1 MLDPQEEYMLA
12 KRWREHGDRDAAQKL
27 ITSHLRL
34 AAKIAMGYCGYP
46 SGDAL
51 LRNPTTGIAG
61 CCARATTGHAAAPPS
76 DELSPFHSITSS
88 AAEPNSACIFLA
100 SPRKLMPRAMPGLV
114 THLALQIQ
122 YCASRGEHF
131 CTAIVGQ
138 QAQGDYLVA
147 WAPKHIDARE
157 VTFSMTRRD

>member
-1 MLDPQEEYMLA
+1 MLDPQEEYMPA

-46 SGDAL
+46 SADAL

-100 SPRKLMPRAMPGLV
+100 SARKLMPRAMPGLV

-122 YCASRGEHF
+122 YCASRGEQF

-157 VTFSMTRRD
+157 VTFSVTRRD